1 MKMDLHGY
9 TSNKTGFSISPT
21 STFPR
26 GLIGNAPGN
35 LFSYL
40 FGPQFELCAHGTQTF
55 AHRSFGG
62 AHTNVYGNAFR
73 TLHQPVVGN
82 CGVSKAPTPEALAL
96 DFGGGVDIPI
106 SRTVPFRAAHID
118 EVLMR
123 NSNPFI
129 KANNQ
134 KNFRYSAGISSH
146 SRMVGTSS
154 SPQDR

>member
-1 MKMDLHGY
+1 MKMDLQGY
-9 TSNKTGFSISPT
+9 TRNQTGFSISPT
-21 STFPR
+21 PTFPG
-26 GLIGNAPGN
+26 GLIGNVPGT
-35 LFSYL
+35 LFRYL
-40 FGPQFELCAHGTQTF
+40 LGPQFEPCAQGTQPF
-55 AHRSFGG
+55 IHRWFGG
-62 AHTNVYGNAFR
+62 THTNVYGNAFR
-73 TLHQPVVGN
+73 TLYQPVVGN
-82 CGVSKAPTPEALAL
+82 CGVSKVPTPEVLAL

-123 NSNPFI
+123 SNPFI

-134 KNFRYSAGISSH
+134 KNFRCSAEISSH